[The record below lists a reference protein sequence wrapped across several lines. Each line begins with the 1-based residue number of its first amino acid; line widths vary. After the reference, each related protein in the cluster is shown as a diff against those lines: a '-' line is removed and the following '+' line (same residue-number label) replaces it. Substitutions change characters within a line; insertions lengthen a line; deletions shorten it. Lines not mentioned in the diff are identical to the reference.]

1 MCVTGCKLL
10 ASRPPP
16 PKGAWSWGEAQC
28 LALDGLGFL
37 SPLGDDAI
45 GLQEDYK
52 QKD

>member
-1 MCVTGCKLL
+1 MSLDENFSLPLK
-10 ASRPPP
+10 PPHP
-16 PKGAWSWGEAQC
+16 APKGAWSWGEAQC

-52 QKD
+52 